1 MKNYSHFMILSDSFF
16 QEFDILLKEIEK
28 NYVSERNLVKI
39 KGNKFAMIG
48 NTYLITYPNL
58 KRLNLFKKNYN
69 NYGVILIA
77 YILKHIGEENNNI
90 HIALFLLKIFFIIKY
105 YR

>member
-1 MKNYSHFMILSDSFF
+1 MILSDSFF

-58 KRLNLFKKNYN
+58 K
-69 NYGVILIA
+69 
-77 YILKHIGEENNNI
+77 
-90 HIALFLLKIFFIIKY
+90 KIKSFQKELQQLWGHFNSLHPQTHWRGK
-105 YR
+105 